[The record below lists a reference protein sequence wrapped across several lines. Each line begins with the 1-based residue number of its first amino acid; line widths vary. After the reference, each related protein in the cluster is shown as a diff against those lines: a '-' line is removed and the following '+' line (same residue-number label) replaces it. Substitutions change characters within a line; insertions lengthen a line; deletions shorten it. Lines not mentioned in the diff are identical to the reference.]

1 MTNLPTTLP
10 YHRTPKSIQVSFGT
24 ALGVKIHEQVRS
36 VSKEDW
42 LEWDYQI
49 QGEVRIQEEER
60 RIQEE
65 VGNQEGEEILV
76 GEGNWAEV
84 EQSWEEEQ
92 SRLTLQEVGM
102 EFRVAV

>member
-1 MTNLPTTLP
+1 M
-10 YHRTPKSIQVSFGT
+10 
-24 ALGVKIHEQVRS
+24 LGVRIHEQVRS
-36 VSKEDW
+36 VSKEDS
-42 LEWDYQI
+42 LEWDYRI
-49 QGEVRIQEEER
+49 QGVVQIQEEER